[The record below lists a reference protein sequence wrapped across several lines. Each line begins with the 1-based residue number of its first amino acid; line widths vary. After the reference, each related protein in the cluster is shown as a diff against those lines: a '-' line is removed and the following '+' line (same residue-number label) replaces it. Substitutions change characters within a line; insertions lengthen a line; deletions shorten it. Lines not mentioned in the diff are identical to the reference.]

1 MGLCGI
7 FKTVKWKTIDNY
19 CRHDKRNICT
29 FLESKFDKSTFSC
42 GNSCVD
48 WLGFSL
54 VFYTKMELINH
65 FLKKITC
72 LKTVCAVLEILC
84 LSFEIFNISNWLYI
98 QKNQKL
104 GICFYHWYHIIL
116 DLRCYLFVVCTIIL
130 HTTKERKTAN
140 LTIICHKL

>member
-72 LKTVCAVLEILC
+72 LKTVLFVLCWKYFAHPLKFLIFQTGYIFRKIRNWESASIIDTILY
-84 LSFEIFNISNWLYI
+84 W
-98 QKNQKL
+98 
-104 GICFYHWYHIIL
+104 IL
-116 DLRCYLFVVCTIIL
+116 DATYL
-130 HTTKERKTAN
+130 
-140 LTIICHKL
+140 